1 MKKKKIA
8 ICWDPLPLVHLSLQ
22 YKQISGTIKGTQLM
36 AMIIKMCFIITITR
50 LIDLLF
56 VLLQSL
62 QIFTPGRY
70 WLDVL
75 LILIVIVLISNR
87 VLATSLTHLQV
98 TQTSL

>member
-1 MKKKKIA
+1 
-8 ICWDPLPLVHLSLQ
+8 
-22 YKQISGTIKGTQLM
+22 M

-98 TQTSL
+98 TKISL